1 MTHECQAVT
10 KLGSPGLWNLGSLGF
25 FVEGATVSAAGSTCS
40 VSLEPALRCLQAVSV
55 FVESEHGYVDEVL
68 GGLIA
73 YMRKQQKCLRTQC
86 GVPRCKREKKG
97 CRVDMV
103 SVPTQHA

>member
-10 KLGSPGLWNLGSLGF
+10 KLDSPGLWNLGSLGF

-68 GGLIA
+68 GG
-73 YMRKQQKCLRTQC
+73 
-86 GVPRCKREKKG
+86 
-97 CRVDMV
+97 V
-103 SVPTQHA
+103 S